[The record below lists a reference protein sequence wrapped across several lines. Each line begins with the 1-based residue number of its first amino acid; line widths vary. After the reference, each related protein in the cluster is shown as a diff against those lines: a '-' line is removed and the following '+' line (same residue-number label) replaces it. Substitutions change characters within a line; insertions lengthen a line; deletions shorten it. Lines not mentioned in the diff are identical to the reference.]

1 MLKSPDG
8 NWIALQTAQLS
19 HPSMLSRR
27 KSLVYSSLE
36 RESAVV
42 SAYEGMGSDNDT
54 RAEHIASSG
63 AARQEIHR
71 TIMDSNT
78 CNRKPA
84 SVTEPRVGKE
94 SPITD
99 SEGNWKHHESV
110 LAFLKWKVSADLMQP
125 SPMYV
130 TDSVDINF
138 NVEGVGEE
146 EEREVAAE
154 QEVEDAASLSVL
166 VRNNYL
172 KN

>member
-8 NWIALQTAQLS
+8 NWIALQSAQLS
-19 HPSMLSRR
+19 HPSLLSRR

-54 RAEHIASSG
+54 RAEHDASSG
-63 AARQEIHR
+63 AALQEIHR

-78 CNRKPA
+78 CDRKPA
-84 SVTEPRVGKE
+84 SVTERRVGRE
-94 SPITD
+94 SLITD

-110 LAFLKWKVSADLMQP
+110 LALLKWKVSAELMQP
-125 SPMYV
+125 SPV

-138 NVEGVGEE
+138 NVEVGEE

-154 QEVEDAASLSVL
+154 QEMEDAASLSVL
-166 VRNNYL
+166 VRNTL
-172 KN
+172 S